1 MIEFARNV
9 LKIKKASSTEF
20 DKNCIPVV
28 GLLNE
33 WKRGN
38 VLMKGTATNIG
49 GTMRLGSY
57 KANLKINS
65 LVKSIYKSNS
75 INERHRHRYEV
86 NLQYRNEFEK
96 KGLIFS
102 GMSPDNELPE
112 IIELK
117 NHPWFIGVQFHPEFK
132 SRPLNPHPLFSS
144 FIKAAI
150 KNEK

>member
-1 MIEFARNV
+1 MQLSMIEFARNV

-86 NLQYRNEFEK
+86 NLQYRMNLKK
-96 KGLIFS
+96 KGLFFLACRPI
-102 GMSPDNELPE
+102 MNCQKLLNLKSPMVYWRS
-112 IIELK
+112 I
-117 NHPWFIGVQFHPEFK
+117 
-132 SRPLNPHPLFSS
+132 SS
-144 FIKAAI
+144 
-150 KNEK
+150 